1 MSARQLL
8 CHLQFQPW
16 SQEKCQGQHKG
27 SSKRQ
32 HMFIWPSKRSHPIQS
47 SLMGYKGTFQKASKL
62 FPKFGCL
69 QHLSNIH
76 PCELCTE
83 LYAVLQTCGKW
94 TYSRRRLLWISK
106 IERTSGASSA
116 AASNRLEIFF
126 VKEGTP
132 MLHAMS
138 HPTSHKSS
146 SSLEKTRMAFYM
158 PSKHKI
164 FTSWKILWNIAQM
177 KILQILVNCSFYI
190 PLTIVAERDPVNTEC
205 SPSPDFGHRIIV
217 LLHRS
222 FTPRVHL

>member
-1 MSARQLL
+1 MSAHQLL

-16 SQEKCQGQHKG
+16 PTGEMSGSAQGIKQKTAHVC
-27 SSKRQ
+27 
-32 HMFIWPSKRSHPIQS
+32 M
-47 SLMGYKGTFQKASKL
+47 TFQKVSPH
-62 FPKFGCL
+62 PKFPDGLQGNIPKGIQNFSQRGCL

-132 MLHAMS
+132 MLHVMS
-138 HPTSHKSS
+138 HPTCHKSS

-177 KILQILVNCSFYI
+177 KIL
-190 PLTIVAERDPVNTEC
+190 
-205 SPSPDFGHRIIV
+205 
-217 LLHRS
+217 
-222 FTPRVHL
+222 